1 MRNRLF
7 AYSLLSFLLILIT
20 SCKEGVEPSD
30 DELEE
35 SFVPPV
41 LEVVLSIG
49 EEMGDSCYVFG
60 DITDACITAEGNI
73 WVLDGVTNKITAY
86 DFSGNFLY
94 RAGGSGEGPG
104 EFQHPFCLTSLSDE
118 RVLVSDPALNRA
130 TFFNTDLIV
139 DTTISGFIPWSPD
152 RTAPGADGSYTGG
165 LRTFDRENSMYGH
178 LLALWD
184 DSPQVE
190 REYYRRECPFN
201 RERLRES
208 TEESQI
214 VFTSDFQGRVY
225 VAEYSYSNFS
235 VVIFDP
241 TGNLLYS
248 IEEEREPALKPLEEI
263 ENERAAMHRQLQS
276 EDAPPDLQWNPSEF
290 RCMIPLRGL
299 GVDARERLWVRDGR
313 ESLPVFDVY
322 AEGEHLFRTSL
333 DESVE
338 DIENLRVKIT
348 QRGILA
354 WPTDPECYPQL
365 HILTV
370 VE

>member
-1 MRNRLF
+1 MKNRLF

-20 SCKEGVEPSD
+20 SCKEGGDSS
-30 DELEE
+30 DELAE
-35 SFVPPV
+35 SSVQPR
-41 LEVVLSIG
+41 LEIVLSLG
-49 EEMGDSCYVFG
+49 EEIGDSCYVFG
-60 DITDACITAEGNI
+60 DITDACITLDGNI
-73 WVLDGVTNKITAY
+73 WVLDGITNKITVY
-86 DFSGNFLY
+86 DFSGNFLF
-94 RAGGSGEGPG
+94 RAGGIGEGPG
-104 EFQHPFCLTSLSDE
+104 EFQHPFCLTSLSDA
-118 RVLVSDPALNRA
+118 RVLVSDPPLTRA
-130 TFFNTDLIV
+130 TFFNTDLMV
-139 DTTISGFIPWSPD
+139 DTIISGFIPWSPD
-152 RTAPGADGSYTGG
+152 RTAPCADGSFTGC

-184 DSPQVE
+184 HSPQPE

-225 VAEYSYSNFS
+225 VTAYSYSNFS
-235 VVIFDP
+235 IEVFDS

-248 IEEEREPALKPLEEI
+248 IEEEREPAQKPLEEI
-263 ENERAAMHRQLQS
+263 ENEREAMRRQLQS
-276 EDAPPDLQWNPSEF
+276 EDAPPDMQWNPAEF

-299 GVDARERLWVRDGR
+299 GVDAQERLWVRDGR

-322 AEGEHLFRTSL
+322 TDGELLFRTSL
-333 DESVE
+333 DGSVE
-338 DIENLRVKIT
+338 DIENLRVKVT